1 MTKVGCVRLS
11 VSFIVGLQITDRK
24 ERSCHLGHGFNP
36 LGKRF
41 LPKITVLTVQSAF
54 LAAMTLNGPKLAK
67 KAGVFFTKKI
77 DFPKIRYKIVQY
89 FNSVLAHKPK
99 FGLKLSLPLALH
111 ILSGCQKKL
120 GINYGQSLE
129 MDLDQI

>member
-1 MTKVGCVRLS
+1 M
-11 VSFIVGLQITDRK
+11 GLEDM
-24 ERSCHLGHGFNP
+24 
-36 LGKRF
+36 GKRF
-41 LPKITVLTVQSAF
+41 LPRITVLTVQSAF
-54 LAAMTLNGPKLAK
+54 LAAMTQNGPKLAK
-67 KAGVFFTKKI
+67 KAGFFFTKKI

-89 FNSVLAHKPK
+89 FNSVLVHKPK

-129 MDLDQI
+129 IDLDQI